1 MLTAWQGRRPVGC
14 AWDTVGWMEP
24 PPSTGRRQLP
34 DLPGWL
40 CRPLPVARRI
50 IGRTAWVVPV
60 SGRLRTAEKPHTL
73 CVPRVRCRLKAA
85 QGAMPALSGGLQAR
99 GVTAPR
105 SLLESLLRSRQAL
118 RWNLPTPGD
127 SDCGLSVVSPDRVPT
142 QVLLPPAGFP
152 ACTVRLYNIG
162 G

>member
-1 MLTAWQGRRPVGC
+1 
-14 AWDTVGWMEP
+14 
-24 PPSTGRRQLP
+24 
-34 DLPGWL
+34 
-40 CRPLPVARRI
+40 
-50 IGRTAWVVPV
+50 
-60 SGRLRTAEKPHTL
+60 
-73 CVPRVRCRLKAA
+73 
-85 QGAMPALSGGLQAR
+85 MPALSGGSQTR

-162 G
+162 GWGKKKRFNPKKTKSWKKNKEKQLVFKTYQ